1 MLNKYFR
8 IVLFFIA
15 ALTFMACRHN
25 VDDVN
30 AKLSFST
37 SKLTFDTV
45 FTTVG
50 STTRHFMVYNN
61 NNVDLEMDVMLAGGS
76 ASNFSINVNGV
87 AGTSF
92 QKVPIAAHDSIFVHV
107 KVNVDP
113 GNQNNPF
120 LITDSVLFWVNNRQQ
135 DVDLIAYGQDAH
147 FIVADQ
153 NLSSSLPYKIV
164 AKEHEVTHWTND
176 KPYVVYGWAAVD
188 SLGTL
193 IIDPGTQ
200 IYFHNGGGLWIYRY
214 GNLQVNGTVDE
225 PVKFQGDRKEKWYST
240 DYSQWNRIWINEGT
254 EDNIINNA
262 IITNAYI
269 GVQIESL
276 NEYLGNKTIIT
287 NSVIQNTANSG
298 VLARG
303 AKLEMTNCQ
312 VSNNGACCLQLEI
325 GQFDL
330 KHLTMVSYFSQA
342 VRKYPALYIANAYSS
357 YDNDGNPTSIVGN
370 TSISAT
376 NCIAYGNLANEVLV
390 NDHST
395 KDLQLQLDYTFE
407 NCIFKLKESNSH
419 YLNCIFNKDAFFVN
433 ENKQDF
439 NLKENSPAIDAGKTT
454 DISYDLLGRN
464 RDSKPDIGAYE
475 YTPTPTKVRY

>member
-1 MLNKYFR
+1 MLNKYLR
-8 IVLFFIA
+8 IVLYSLA
-15 ALTFMACRHN
+15 AFAFTACNHN
-25 VDDVN
+25 IEDVS

-50 STTRHFMVYNN
+50 STTKYFMVYNN

-76 ASNFSINVNGV
+76 ASNFSINVDGV

-92 QKVPIAAHDSIFVHV
+92 KRVPIAAHDSIFIHV
-107 KVNVDP
+107 KVNIDP

-120 LITDSVLFWVNNRQQ
+120 LITDSVLFWVNNHQQ

-147 FIVADQ
+147 FIVADH

-164 AKEHEVTHWTND
+164 AKEHEVTHWIND

-200 IYFHNGGGLWIYRY
+200 IYFHNGGGLWVYRY

-225 PVKFQGDRKEKWYST
+225 PVKFQGDRKEAWYSN
-240 DYSQWNRIWINEGT
+240 DYSQWSRIWINEGT
-254 EDNIINNA
+254 KDNVINNA

-269 GVQIESL
+269 GVQSESL
-276 NEYLGNKTIIT
+276 EEYLGNKTIIT

-303 AKLEMTNCQ
+303 TKLEMTNCQ
-312 VSNNGACCLQLEI
+312 VSNNGGCCLQLEI

-330 KHLTMVSYFSQA
+330 KHLTMVSYYSQA
-342 VRKYPALYIANAYSS
+342 VRKYPALYVTNAYNS
-357 YDNDGNPTSIVGN
+357 YDDQGQTISIVGN
-370 TSISAT
+370 ASISAV
-376 NCIAYGNLANEVLV
+376 NCIAYGGLENEVTV
-390 NDHST
+390 YDRST
-395 KDLQLQLDYTFE
+395 EAMPLQMDYSFE
-407 NCIFKLKESNSH
+407 NCIFKLKEANDH
-419 YLNCIFNKDAFFVN
+419 YHNCLFNKDILFVN
-433 ENKQDF
+433 DSKQDF
-439 NLKENSPAIDAGKTT
+439 NLKEKSPAIDAGKPI
-454 DISYDLLGRN
+454 DISTDLLGRI
-464 RDSKPDIGAYE
+464 RDSRPDIGAYE
-475 YTPTPTKVRY
+475 YAPTPATCRR